1 MQSATSA
8 KQKCNENY
16 LRRGQ
21 QRGTTASRVIYSNYR
36 NWNEHFLSRERQR
49 APRYFC
55 KRVFAWQCR
64 PFCFH
69 PPVTRFYIRL
79 CAHIYKTFLLPF
91 SPLQNFHPI
100 SQACHF
106 LAKFVS
112 VYGAKRNTQPRLCVP
127 TMTRPTS
134 MVSRLPV
141 LCMQTENVTSTTA
154 QWPVRGTVNFK
165 NDQSEA
171 TTCHWYASS
180 FQFVDALRHR
190 RSLTFYY
197 SWNASNV
204 MFQFQFDN
212 FTFL

>member
-1 MQSATSA
+1 M
-8 KQKCNENY
+8 
-16 LRRGQ
+16 
-21 QRGTTASRVIYSNYR
+21 
-36 NWNEHFLSRERQR
+36 LSVL
-49 APRYFC
+49 F
-55 KRVFAWQCR
+55 
-64 PFCFH
+64 
-69 PPVTRFYIRL
+69 PPPGTRFYIRL

-91 SPLQNFHPI
+91 SLLQNFHPI

-112 VYGAKRNTQPRLCVP
+112 VYEAKRNTQPRLCVP

-171 TTCHWYASS
+171 TTCRWYASS

-197 SWNASNV
+197 SWNASNATEV
-204 MFQFQFDN
+204 VSQRMCYTGVVKRISHPRIATGNLD
-212 FTFL
+212 LRRILKSRKLKRK